1 MHSAIFKRFTK
12 NETQLLIFFDD
23 YSSLLCESK
32 FKAIHGQ
39 GLKILTL
46 KQMLQK
52 ILTALAQARNKSEN
66 WLNEIC
72 QITYSLYRTKEITNK
87 VYNNIMNLLKL

>member
-12 NETQLLIFFDD
+12 NKARLLIFFYD
-23 YSSLLCESK
+23 YSSLLSESK
-32 FKAIHGQ
+32 FKAIHGK
-39 GLKILTL
+39 GLKIQTF

-52 ILTALAQARNKSEN
+52 MLTALAQARNKSEN

>member
-12 NETQLLIFFDD
+12 NEAQLLIFFDD

-32 FKAIHGQ
+32 FKAIHGK

-52 ILTALAQARNKSEN
+52 ILTALARARDKSEN

-72 QITYSLYRTKEITNK
+72 QLTYSLYRTKEITNK
-87 VYNNIMNLLKL
+87 VYNNIMNWIKL

>member
-1 MHSAIFKRFTK
+1 
-12 NETQLLIFFDD
+12 
-23 YSSLLCESK
+23 
-32 FKAIHGQ
+32 
-39 GLKILTL
+39 
-46 KQMLQK
+46 MLQK

-72 QITYSLYRTKEITNK
+72 QITYSLYLTKEITNK

>member
-12 NETQLLIFFDD
+12 NEAQLLIFFDE

-32 FKAIHGQ
+32 FKTIHGK

-52 ILTALAQARNKSEN
+52 ILTALARARDKSEN

-72 QITYSLYRTKEITNK
+72 QLTYSLYRTKEITNK
-87 VYNNIMNLLKL
+87 VYNNIMN